1 MKQLETKQVIRI
13 KPETVDTL
21 YNVIDIID
29 DLHNDLLDLF
39 QKDTRDYGISV
50 MLDEVSIISDGLAG
64 FMEAY
69 TNYIEEN

>member
-13 KPETVDTL
+13 KPETMDAL
-21 YNVIDIID
+21 HNMIDIID
-29 DLHNDLLDLF
+29 DLHDDLIDIF
-39 QKDTRDYGISV
+39 QKDTRDYNISV
-50 MLDEVSIISDGLAG
+50 MLDEVGIISDGLAG

>member
-13 KPETVDTL
+13 KPETMDAL
-21 YNVIDIID
+21 YNIIDIID
-29 DLHNDLLDLF
+29 DLHDDLLDLF

-50 MLDEVSIISDGLAG
+50 MLDEVGVISDGLAG

-69 TNYIEEN
+69 TNYVEEN

>member
-50 MLDEVSIISDGLAG
+50 MLDEVSVISDGLAG

-69 TNYIEEN
+69 TNYVEEN

>member
-50 MLDEVSIISDGLAG
+50 MLDEVSVISDGLAG

>member
-13 KPETVDTL
+13 KSETLDTL
-21 YNVIDIID
+21 YSVIDIID

-50 MLDEVSIISDGLAG
+50 MLDEVSVISDGLAG

-69 TNYIEEN
+69 TNYIEDN

>member
-13 KPETVDTL
+13 KSETLDTL
-21 YNVIDIID
+21 YSVIDIID

>member
-13 KPETVDTL
+13 KPETMDAL
-21 YNVIDIID
+21 HNIIDIID
-29 DLHNDLLDLF
+29 DLHDDLLDIF
-39 QKDTRDYGISV
+39 QKDTCSYDISV
-50 MLDEVSIISDGLAG
+50 MLDEVGIISDGLAG

>member
-13 KPETVDTL
+13 KPETMDTL
-21 YNVIDIID
+21 HNIIDIID
-29 DLHNDLLDLF
+29 DLHDDLLDIF
-39 QKDTRDYGISV
+39 QKDTCSYDISV
-50 MLDEVSIISDGLAG
+50 MLDEVGIISDGLAG

>member
-13 KPETVDTL
+13 KSETLDTL
-21 YNVIDIID
+21 YSVIDIID

-50 MLDEVSIISDGLAG
+50 MLDEVSVISDGLAG

-69 TNYIEEN
+69 TNYVEEN

>member
-13 KPETVDTL
+13 KPETMDIL
-21 YNVIDIID
+21 HNVIDIID

-50 MLDEVSIISDGLAG
+50 MLDEVSVISDGLAG

>member
-13 KPETVDTL
+13 KSETLDTL
-21 YNVIDIID
+21 YSVIDIID

-39 QKDTRDYGISV
+39 QKDTHDYGISV
-50 MLDEVSIISDGLAG
+50 MLDEVGIISDGLAG

-69 TNYIEEN
+69 TNYVEGN

>member
-13 KPETVDTL
+13 KPETMDIL
-21 YNVIDIID
+21 YQAMDIVN
-29 DLHNDLLDLF
+29 DLHDDLLDIF
-39 QKDTRDYGISV
+39 QKDTHDYGISV
-50 MLDEVSIISDGLAG
+50 MLDEVGIISDGLAG

>member
-13 KPETVDTL
+13 KSETLDTL
-21 YNVIDIID
+21 YSVIDIID

-50 MLDEVSIISDGLAG
+50 MLDEVSVISDGLAG

>member
-13 KPETVDTL
+13 KPETMDIL
-21 YNVIDIID
+21 HNVIDIID
-29 DLHNDLLDLF
+29 DLHDDLLDLF
-39 QKDTRDYGISV
+39 QKDTRDYNISV
-50 MLDEVSIISDGLAG
+50 MLDEVSIISDGLTG

>member
-13 KPETVDTL
+13 KPETMDTL
-21 YNVIDIID
+21 HNVIDIID
-29 DLHNDLLDLF
+29 DLHDDLLDIF
-39 QKDTRDYGISV
+39 QTDTRDYNISV
-50 MLDEVSIISDGLAG
+50 MLDEVGIISDGLAG